1 MRLAKF
7 FIAFTFLL
15 AFAFQISAQEK
26 TPKIVWKN
34 LQERYGSFEE
44 IKPQII
50 NESGFPLYY
59 DAYYF
64 PYVDFERFDEK
75 SNSWTISRV
84 WHCGTGYKPSVV
96 KIKLSEQVAFNFG
109 KDDWEQITT
118 EDSTGEPKF
127 RKFPDY
133 NGTGKYRFKFIFGVK
148 KSVLDSQV
156 SYSPEFEV
164 IEKDFKK

>member
-1 MRLAKF
+1 MNRAKI

-15 AFAFQISAQEK
+15 AFAVCVSAQDK

-34 LQERYGSFEE
+34 LQERYKSFEE
-44 IKPQII
+44 IKPQIV

-59 DAYYF
+59 DTYYF
-64 PYVDFERFDEK
+64 PHLDFERFDEK
-75 SNSWTISRV
+75 SNSWVISRV
-84 WHCGTGYKPSVV
+84 WHCGTGYKPSIV

-118 EDSTGEPKF
+118 EDSIGEPKF
-127 RKFPDY
+127 RKFPYYD
-133 NGTGKYRFKFIFGVK
+133 GRGKYRFKFTFGVK
-148 KSVLDSQV
+148 KSAFDSLV